1 MSVYGPNTNFANER
15 TYLNN
20 LVSAGGG
27 NAIWAKN
34 QLNDLAYAEQKYSS
48 ASGHSPSSAAS
59 VLPSSV
65 SGLLS
70 GGLDGLLGVL
80 TRTASQN
87 SALSAQMA
95 AEQRDWQERQNKL
108 AMDFNSAEAA
118 KSRDWQAMM
127 SNTAHQ
133 REIKDLKLAGLNPVL
148 SAMGGNGAA
157 VTSGAT
163 ASGVT
168 SAGAKGEVDT
178 SANAALVQV
187 LGSVLS
193 AQTQLQAANV
203 SARTQEAV
211 ADKYT
216 AMEHIV
222 AQISADASKYGA
234 DVSKY
239 AAGLSYASSKY
250 ATDQQILNPNGP
262 WGFLRELI
270 KAISGDIYSGVGL
283 GPSGKN
289 LSSSLFK
296 DNALFSGTDESNKDT
311 WHGRLNRWL
320 AEGAQEISDS
330 NKKKKK

>member
-15 TYLNN
+15 KYLNN

-27 NAIWAKN
+27 KAIWAKN
-34 QLNDLAYAEQKYSS
+34 QLNDLAYAAQRYSA
-48 ASGHSPSSAAS
+48 ASGRSHSSAAS
-59 VLPSSV
+59 VLPSSA

-70 GGLDGLLGVL
+70 GGLDGALGVL
-80 TRTASQN
+80 TRNASQN

-95 AEQRDWQERQNKL
+95 AEQRDWQQRQNKL

-133 REIKDLKLAGLNPVL
+133 REIRDLKAAGLNPVL

-178 SANAALVQV
+178 SANAALVQM

-193 AQTQLQAANV
+193 AQTQLQTANV
-203 SARTQEAV
+203 NARTQEAV

-216 AMEHIV
+216 AMEKLV
-222 AQISADASKYGA
+222 AQIGAVSSRYAAQLGYAGSKYNASMHYALGKYQTDKGFENQVFLEQNYPSNYVQAVNSILKALGFDVTGGA
-234 DVSKY
+234 TSSEGSVSAEQYSKLMEKY
-239 AAGLSYASSKY
+239 NAALLGS
-250 ATDQQILNPNGP
+250 GP
-262 WGFLRELI
+262 KR
-270 KAISGDIYSGVGL
+270 SG
-283 GPSGKN
+283 
-289 LSSSLFK
+289 
-296 DNALFSGTDESNKDT
+296 
-311 WHGRLNRWL
+311 HQR
-320 AEGAQEISDS
+320 
-330 NKKKKK
+330 